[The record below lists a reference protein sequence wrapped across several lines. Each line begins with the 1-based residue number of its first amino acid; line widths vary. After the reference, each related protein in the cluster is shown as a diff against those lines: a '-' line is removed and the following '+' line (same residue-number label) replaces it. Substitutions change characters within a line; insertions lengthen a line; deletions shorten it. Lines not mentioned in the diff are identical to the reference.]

1 MYSSFKKTS
10 KPLYFTDDI
19 IEELAAK
26 TGKDKELLADIISTN
41 LNYVKKS
48 INEDSEIVV
57 INFPNF
63 GKLMFNYY
71 LGCCSIPRVTN
82 NTLKA
87 KIIEKVNYLYD
98 VLTIKKDNKLRNF
111 NKPILST
118 LLYNLTG
125 KTPKNVINSFY
136 KSWKILEEKHNQDHE
151 HNFKKGLPSHKK

>member
-1 MYSSFKKTS
+1 MSWHSKKTS
-10 KPLYFTDDI
+10 KPLYFTEDI
-19 IEELAAK
+19 LEELSLN
-26 TGKDKELLADIISTN
+26 TGKDKVLLADIISTN

-48 INEDSEIVV
+48 INENPEVVV

-82 NTLKA
+82 NTLKV
-87 KIIEKVNYLYD
+87 KLIEKVNYLYD

-125 KTPKNVINSFY
+125 KTPKNAINSFY
-136 KSWKILEEKHNQDHE
+136 KGWKILEEKHNKDHE
-151 HNFKKGLPSHKK
+151 HNF

>member
-1 MYSSFKKTS
+1 MYSFSKKTG
-10 KPLYFTDDI
+10 KPIYFTEDI
-19 IEELAAK
+19 IEELADK
-26 TGKDKELLADIISTN
+26 TGKDKALLADIISTN

-48 INEDSEIVV
+48 INENPEVVV

-87 KIIEKVNYLYD
+87 KLIEKINYLYD

-125 KTPKNVINSFY
+125 KTPKNAINSFY
-136 KSWKILEEKHNQDHE
+136 KGWKILEEKHNEDHE
-151 HNFKKGLPSHKK
+151 HNFQKGFISHKK